1 MKVQTLKCVRLF
13 WRRGRVAQADF
24 EFHAECLELL
34 LPQPPPS
41 QCIPGFLQWK
51 ANPVLMRV
59 RQALCQLGQALCQ
72 LGQALCQLSSSSNHQ
87 NEKKF

>member
-1 MKVQTLKCVRLF
+1 MEVQTLKCVCLF
-13 WRRGRVAQADF
+13 WRRGRVAQAGF
-24 EFHAECLELL
+24 EFHAGCLELL